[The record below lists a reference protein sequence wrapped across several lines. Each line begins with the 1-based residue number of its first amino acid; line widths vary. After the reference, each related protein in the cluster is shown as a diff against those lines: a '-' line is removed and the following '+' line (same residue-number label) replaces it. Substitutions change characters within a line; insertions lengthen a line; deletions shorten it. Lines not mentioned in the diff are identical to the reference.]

1 MRCIEPYALLL
12 PGFFSTP
19 YQHQLDTNEML
30 RLQDDTVI
38 HSALPTV
45 RHYHLNRDVHV
56 QHELG
61 YQTVPY
67 MQ

>member
-1 MRCIEPYALLL
+1 
-12 PGFFSTP
+12 
-19 YQHQLDTNEML
+19 ML

-38 HSALPTV
+38 RSALPTV
-45 RHYHLNRDVHV
+45 RHFHLNRDVHV